1 MEPSRKRS
9 PSSSRGDSKRAW
21 TCARPSAIRVIL
33 TALVPAVVDP
43 PGTSWQPLQSM
54 SRLRRLTTA
63 SPRFRQGDY
72 FCTVLVVRVLASPSG
87 GHPLLRFLPRR
98 HRHAPTP
105 LCILLHRFG
114 PPHGLH

>member
-72 FCTVLVVRVLASPSG
+72 FCTVLANRPGVTDRLTRYPDQQPD
-87 GHPLLRFLPRR
+87 GHEQVE
-98 HRHAPTP
+98 
-105 LCILLHRFG
+105 
-114 PPHGLH
+114 